1 MHPEPVYARRARW
14 HAGAA
19 CLATCRRIH
28 PRARPTASAPPVEQ
42 DACSRRSMD
51 EERHSAVTANGTRSS
66 VGAIAVTKSITV
78 ISKTSHFEADN
89 KVNAV
94 RELRR

>member
-1 MHPEPVYARRARW
+1 
-14 HAGAA
+14 
-19 CLATCRRIH
+19 
-28 PRARPTASAPPVEQ
+28 
-42 DACSRRSMD
+42 MD
-51 EERHSAVTANGTRSS
+51 EERHSAVTANGTLSS